1 MNFENKVIW
10 ITGASSGI
18 GKALA
23 IQFSGFKIRLILSS
37 RNKKELLSVRSKC
50 QNPENVKVLA
60 FDLLD
65 TERFETVVLD
75 ALALFNGIDIL
86 VNNAGNQRPG
96 NCQGAQS

>member
-23 IQFSGFKIRLILSS
+23 IEFSRFKVRLILSS
-37 RNKKELLSVRSKC
+37 RNKKELLSVRSRC
-50 QNPENVKVLA
+50 ENPENVKVLVL
-60 FDLLD
+60 DLLE
-65 TERFETVVLD
+65 TERSEDVVKE

-86 VNNAGNQRPG
+86 VNNAGISQDHWLQPPD
-96 NCQGAQS
+96 